1 MSHVTVT
8 GMLVCSTVG
17 SAVRAANLSPP
28 LSGLSSHL
36 SPYLPTAAPCPSH
49 IALVSWPSQSY
60 LNSHRD
66 SLILQRTHNW
76 PLCPHYGHGWP
87 FVKVYFLAYIYWP
100 VAGPWSSLR
109 WPPVQELLTPGAPE
123 PGVAP
128 VVRLQARVLLVCAV
142 ITRAV
147 SQRLKWDKGRE
158 DFCEMSSC
166 PTRHLTCTS
175 WEYNMIIM

>member
-1 MSHVTVT
+1 MSIWSIYVFHTYFKTTVT
-8 GMLVCSTVG
+8 GMLVCSSVG
-17 SAVRAANLSPP
+17 YAVRGANLSPP

-87 FVKVYFLAYIYWP
+87 FVKVYFLVSIYLLTCGWALVSAQVTACP
-100 VAGPWSSLR
+100 GTPRSWRPWARCGPWCEAPGPG
-109 WPPVQELLTPGAPE
+109 PPRLCCHNQSCEPAPE
-123 PGVAP
+123 MRQG
-128 VVRLQARVLLVCAV
+128 
-142 ITRAV
+142 
-147 SQRLKWDKGRE
+147 
-158 DFCEMSSC
+158 
-166 PTRHLTCTS
+166 
-175 WEYNMIIM
+175 